1 MAFSLYCLIVSCV
14 LFTNAVAII
23 NERFLRRFGME
34 KPGPDSPPTVKNRV
48 LTLLYGDVKLLLQ
61 MPLIWINIIVILM
74 EIVVG

>member
-23 NERFLRRFGME
+23 NERFLRRFGWE
-34 KPGPDSPPTVKNRV
+34 KPGPDAPHTVKNRV
-48 LTLLYGDVKLLLQ
+48 LTLLYGDIKLLLQ
-61 MPLIWINIIVILM
+61 MPLIWINIVVILM